1 MSISSCTIIA
11 QSCGDSLVIG
21 AIGAIQ
27 TPSVAFDHIRA
38 NPANEGR
45 IDHRTQMAVVYKR
58 KGGRE
63 FLVGMLFSIYQHCP
77 FPNNTQVV
85 L

>member
-1 MSISSCTIIA
+1 M
-11 QSCGDSLVIG
+11 VIG

-27 TPSVAFDHIRA
+27 TLSVACDHIRS

-45 IDHRTQMAVVYKR
+45 TDHRTQMAVVYKR

-63 FLVGMLFSIYQHCP
+63 FLVGMLFSIYQLCP
-77 FPNNTQVV
+77 FPNSTQVV
-85 L
+85 VLMAAAA